1 MNGRGGRKAFRL
13 IPFAFLI
20 FGGFLFVYARSY
32 VTNPSYKEVADPRI
46 IEEINLVRRQL
57 GVDRVIDIII
67 RENILLEQPRV
78 EIYHVQQRNTNQDFL
93 FILVNRQGYAAMRKI
108 DNDALRAILAHE
120 IGHVVRGDLDFR
132 NERNRSP
139 SYCRSVMRDFYADS
153 IATALTNRRALVRA
167 LLAMDIS
174 LCRVHLRVVA
184 LQKLRENPK
193 YDLKIFCQTA
203 CFLNPEY

>member
-57 GVDRVIDIII
+57 GVDLAIDIII
-67 RENILLEQPRV
+67 RENTLLEQPRV

-108 DNDALRAILAHE
+108 D
-120 IGHVVRGDLDFR
+120 
-132 NERNRSP
+132 
-139 SYCRSVMRDFYADS
+139 
-153 IATALTNRRALVRA
+153 
-167 LLAMDIS
+167 
-174 LCRVHLRVVA
+174 
-184 LQKLRENPK
+184 
-193 YDLKIFCQTA
+193 
-203 CFLNPEY
+203 